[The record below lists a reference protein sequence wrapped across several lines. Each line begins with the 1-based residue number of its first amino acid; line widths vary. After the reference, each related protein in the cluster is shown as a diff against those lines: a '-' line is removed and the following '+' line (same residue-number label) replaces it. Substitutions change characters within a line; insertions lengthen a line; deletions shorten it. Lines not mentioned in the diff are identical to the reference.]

1 MFPFDLEEEEELEEV
16 IEVSKARDYEIDFEK
31 GKLTGRMVE
40 GIEAVKQWVRIAL
53 HVDRYVFRQYS
64 WNFGNEFSTLI
75 GKGYNKEY
83 IETEAYRM
91 VVDALSIEESVLGIE
106 DFTCNFDDDNLTVS
120 FTLKTIYGE
129 EDMNVRG

>member
-1 MFPFDLEEEEELEEV
+1 MFPFDLEEEEEIEDVVEV
-16 IEVSKARDYEIDFEK
+16 TKESDYEIDFERK
-31 GKLTGRMVE
+31 ILTGRMVE

-53 HVDRYVFRQYS
+53 NVDRYVFRQYS
-64 WNFGNEFSTLI
+64 WDFGNEFSTLI
-75 GKGYNKEY
+75 GKGYSKEY

-91 VVDALSIEESVLGIE
+91 VVDALSLEESILWIE
-106 DFTCNFDDDNLTVS
+106 NFTCDFDDDNLTVS